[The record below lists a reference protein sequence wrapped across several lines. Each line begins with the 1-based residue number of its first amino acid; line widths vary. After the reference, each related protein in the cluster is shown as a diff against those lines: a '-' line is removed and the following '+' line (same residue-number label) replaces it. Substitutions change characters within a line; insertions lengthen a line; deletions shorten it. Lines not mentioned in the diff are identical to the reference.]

1 MILTMTKRL
10 ITITN
15 AEELEREE
23 RRVIK
28 RLKKQEA
35 ELAVRIKQLP
45 EEVITVGV
53 VKLVSGIVEGGALK
67 SVINIIKKI
76 GTSIFSSILKDQI

>member
-1 MILTMTKRL
+1 MTKRI

-15 AEELEREE
+15 TEELEREE

-67 SVINIIKKI
+67 SLINIIKKI
-76 GTSIFSSILKDQI
+76 GTNIFSSIIKDQI

>member
-1 MILTMTKRL
+1 MTKR
-10 ITITN
+10 IVTITN
-15 AEELEREE
+15 VEELEREE

-67 SVINIIKKI
+67 SLINIIKKI
-76 GTSIFSSILKDQI
+76 GTNIFSSILKDQI

>member
-1 MILTMTKRL
+1 MTKRL

-67 SVINIIKKI
+67 SVIIIIKKI

>member
-1 MILTMTKRL
+1 MTKRL

-76 GTSIFSSILKDQI
+76 GKSIFSSILKDQI

>member
-67 SVINIIKKI
+67 SVIIIIKKI

>member
-1 MILTMTKRL
+1 MTKR
-10 ITITN
+10 IINITN
-15 AEELEREE
+15 IEELEREE

-67 SVINIIKKI
+67 SLINIIKKI
-76 GTSIFSSILKDQI
+76 GTNIFSSIIKDQI